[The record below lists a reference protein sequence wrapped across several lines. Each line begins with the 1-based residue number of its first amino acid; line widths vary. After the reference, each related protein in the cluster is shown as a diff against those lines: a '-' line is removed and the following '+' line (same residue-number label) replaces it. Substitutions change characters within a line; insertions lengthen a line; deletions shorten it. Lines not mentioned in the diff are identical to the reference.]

1 MKKIRINQSIKGMYN
16 TFNLNLQRCEYNIE
30 VYKTLGKSRAVA
42 ETECRDLGFDD
53 YYIDQAIR
61 NTGCYN

>member
-1 MKKIRINQSIKGMYN
+1 MYN

-30 VYKTLGKSRAVA
+30 VYKKLGKSRAVA
-42 ETECRDLGFDD
+42 ETECRSLGFDD
-53 YYIDQAIR
+53 YFIDQAIR

>member
-1 MKKIRINQSIKGMYN
+1 MYN

-30 VYKTLGKSRAVA
+30 VYKTLGESRAVA
-42 ETECRDLGFDD
+42 ETKCKSLGFDD
-53 YYIDQAIR
+53 YFIDQAIR